1 MLITQA
7 HAKFRCAIGVACK
20 VGQFIET
27 LDEILCSDR
36 SYDEIRTSFVEYC
49 VKCNNVFNIMYRLI
63 QPQPQSADIAK
74 KLEDTVASISILR
87 DQESD
92 LVRKLL
98 NVCNE
103 KQNAQEQL
111 RESFIEIS
119 N

>member
-1 MLITQA
+1 MSLIS
-7 HAKFRCAIGVACK
+7 CAD
-20 VGQFIET
+20 
-27 LDEILCSDR
+27 L
-36 SYDEIRTSFVEYC
+36 
-49 VKCNNVFNIMYRLI
+49 FN
-63 QPQPQSADIAK
+63 PSPQSADIAK